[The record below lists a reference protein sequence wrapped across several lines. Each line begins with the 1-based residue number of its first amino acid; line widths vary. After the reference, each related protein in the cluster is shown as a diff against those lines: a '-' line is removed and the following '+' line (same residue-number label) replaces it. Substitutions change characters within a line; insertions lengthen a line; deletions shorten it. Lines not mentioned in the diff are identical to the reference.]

1 VIITKQIE
9 VPDLM
14 ATSGNRTIEVYTD
27 MSGDSDP
34 RDWDCLGTIVGWD
47 RDVQLGKK
55 QIKEQYQVELVLLDI
70 LDDAMYLSYEQ
81 YYNVMEY
88 ATAEVLMNAIKKHTK
103 AVVLP
108 IYVYNH
114 SGISVSTSSYRYR
127 MFDSAGWDWGI
138 SGIIYATESKI
149 KEEYG
154 GDKVTDEM
162 RTKAIEVL
170 KEEIK
175 TLDMYYKNEVYWYTV
190 KEGGEEVDSCGGIY
204 ARGLEDLKKEI
215 KSMVNDD
222 FKSLV
227 ESLDYCSY

>member
-34 RDWDCLGTIVGWD
+34 REWDCLGTIVGWD

-70 LDDAMYLSYEQ
+70 LDDAMNLSYEQ
-81 YYNVMEY
+81 YDNVMEH

-149 KEEYG
+149 KKEYG

-162 RTKAIEVL
+162 RTKAIEAL
-170 KEEIK
+170 KGEIK

-190 KEGGEEVDSCGGIY
+190 KEGGEEVDSCYGVY
-204 ARGLEDLKKEI
+204 AEDLKDLKKEL

-222 FKSLV
+222 FKELV
-227 ESLDYCSY
+227 ENLDYCSY